1 MNEQTQQM
9 TVKNTCNGSPRNETC
24 ANTVSWR
31 TATTTSLPGVIS
43 PAPGP
48 GDRRQGLAPMTAAEH
63 TTDPV
68 PLYLV
73 PQALSAEIHRLG
85 GSILEVHIRRTG
97 CHNYLIILTTGG
109 R

>member
-1 MNEQTQQM
+1 MEDCQYHFSAW
-9 TVKNTCNGSPRNETC
+9 CNKSSAR
-24 ANTVSWR
+24 S
-31 TATTTSLPGVIS
+31 
-43 PAPGP
+43 

-97 CHNYLIILTTGG
+97 CHNYLIILTTRGK
-109 R
+109 

>member
-1 MNEQTQQM
+1 MED
-9 TVKNTCNGSPRNETC
+9 CHYHFS
-24 ANTVSWR
+24 AWR
-31 TATTTSLPGVIS
+31 DKSSARSDDLRE
-43 PAPGP
+43 
-48 GDRRQGLAPMTAAEH
+48 RRAPMTAAEH